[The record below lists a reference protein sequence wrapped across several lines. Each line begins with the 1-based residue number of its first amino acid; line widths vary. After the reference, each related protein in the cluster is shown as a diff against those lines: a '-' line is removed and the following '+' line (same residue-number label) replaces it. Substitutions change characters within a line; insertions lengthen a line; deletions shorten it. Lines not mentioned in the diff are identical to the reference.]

1 MRVKIAYTIELE
13 EVEFEV
19 KNLMQ
24 KALTY
29 IENASNE
36 AFEATKD
43 IDTGSRSLSTIV
55 EELDCSRKKLSKA
68 DMIMSDCLEILK
80 GYEQTLKTIEQEAKD
95 EEL

>member
-1 MRVKIAYTIELE
+1 MRVKITYTIELE

-19 KNLMQ
+19 KHLMQ

-43 IDTGSRSLSTIV
+43 INTDNRSLSKIV
-55 EELDCSRKKLSKA
+55 EELDSSRKKLSKA
-68 DMIMSDCLEILK
+68 DMIMSDCLEILN
-80 GYEQTLKTIEQEAKD
+80 GYEQTLKTIEQEVKD
-95 EEL
+95 EGL